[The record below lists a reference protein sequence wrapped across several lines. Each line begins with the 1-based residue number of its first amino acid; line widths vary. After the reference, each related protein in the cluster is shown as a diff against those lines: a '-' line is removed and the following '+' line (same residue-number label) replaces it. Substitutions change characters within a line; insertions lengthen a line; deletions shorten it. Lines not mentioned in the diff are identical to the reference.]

1 MPPSFHMFFNGN
13 CFDPNISQ
21 RVHRYGLF
29 WKLPFPNGF
38 PGLGTAALAPER
50 GSTTGILSKSLT
62 LGDDDSGEMCQDRRG
77 RFFQEKTAV
86 LLVDIC

>member
-1 MPPSFHMFFNGN
+1 MPLSFHMFFNGN

-21 RVHRYGLF
+21 RVHRHFGSCR
-29 WKLPFPNGF
+29 FPNGF

-50 GSTTGILSKSLT
+50 GSSTGILSKSLT

-86 LLVDIC
+86 LLVDSC